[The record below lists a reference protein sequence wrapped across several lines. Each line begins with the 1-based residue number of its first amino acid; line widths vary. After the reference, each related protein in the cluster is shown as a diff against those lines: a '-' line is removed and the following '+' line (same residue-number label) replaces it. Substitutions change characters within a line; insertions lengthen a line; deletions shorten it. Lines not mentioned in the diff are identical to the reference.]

1 MRLGGGSD
9 RRPPARPTAELDACH
24 RLAGSRRSVTRAP
37 SPRPRDRRRRVRY
50 VPAVTVAVPIVAG
63 TAIRGLAATVIMRR
77 VLARHENAFLITLA
91 QFGVTLPLER
101 SRSICIGTSR
111 RGLPRRGATPGT
123 PIVLVGHSQGAL
135 ACLRYAI
142 DHSDQVL
149 HTVSVGAPWH
159 GSVTAG
165 LVSRAVGLSRIN
177 LTPALSDMAIGSPFL
192 TALHDD
198 LPKIADRVTNI
209 YSTHEL
215 FIRPYIGAHI
225 DVPGVENLLIATEA
239 EYHKHLRGFPDH
251 PVDDI
256 IMARVTHVGEM
267 SSPDVRG
274 VIWDRVA
281 RVSEQLAADD
291 GDHAQTDAVAR
302 RADHPGSRSTR
313 DRPPMGW
320 DAERHARL
328 AARPPRP
335 SRVAADG
342 RCRQPLAHTG
352 GAAASGRGA
361 GPGRGGRAESRGHP
375 APRRRQPRLALS
387 ARPRPGRGRAGGRR
401 ARRC

>member
-1 MRLGGGSD
+1 M
-9 RRPPARPTAELDACH
+9 PAP
-24 RLAGSRRSVTRAP
+24 
-37 SPRPRDRRRRVRY
+37 PRPETSVRY
-50 VPAVTVAVPIVAG
+50 LPRVTVAVPIVAG
-63 TAIRGLAATVIMRR
+63 TAIRGVAATVMMRR

-101 SRSICIGTSR
+101 SQEHLQRDIAA
-111 RGLPRRGATPGT
+111 GLQAQGRDPDA

-135 ACLRYAI
+135 AALRYAL

-165 LVSRAVGLSRIN
+165 LVSRTVGLSRIN
-177 LTPALSDMAIGSPFL
+177 LTPGLSDMAIGSPFL

-209 YSTHEL
+209 YSTHEW

-225 DVPGVENLLIATEA
+225 DVPGVENLLIATED

-256 IMARVTHVGEM
+256 IMAKVTHLGEM

-281 RVSEQLAADD
+281 RVAERLSEDAEAADQ
-291 GDHAQTDAVAR
+291 G
-302 RADHPGSRSTR
+302 
-313 DRPPMGW
+313 
-320 DAERHARL
+320 
-328 AARPPRP
+328 
-335 SRVAADG
+335 
-342 RCRQPLAHTG
+342 
-352 GAAASGRGA
+352 
-361 GPGRGGRAESRGHP
+361 
-375 APRRRQPRLALS
+375 
-387 ARPRPGRGRAGGRR
+387 
-401 ARRC
+401 